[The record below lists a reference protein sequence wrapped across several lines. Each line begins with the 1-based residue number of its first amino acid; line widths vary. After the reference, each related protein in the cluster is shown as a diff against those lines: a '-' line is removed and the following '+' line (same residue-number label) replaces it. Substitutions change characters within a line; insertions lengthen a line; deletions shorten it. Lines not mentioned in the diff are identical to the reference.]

1 MVKLDENKGLL
12 AEVNTLDDIVFTNR
26 NKEYGVYYL
35 RRKYK
40 KYLLIS
46 FGVAFLII
54 SAAIAYP
61 LIEAY
66 KLKSEI
72 NKHLEK
78 SVSAEL
84 DKIDKDDAPPPP
96 PPPPPPAAL
105 EQQVKFRAP
114 VVVDTVKEEVTL
126 AIVDEQ
132 KEIITNEAPPEE
144 IIIEERVE
152 KERVVEDDGPAFV
165 IVEEN
170 ATFQGGDINSF
181 RLWVQQNIVYPTA
194 AAEAG
199 ISGKVIV
206 QFAVNSRGQVVDV
219 KVLRGVHPEL
229 DKEAMRCILSSPR
242 WNPGKQGGKSVK
254 QQFVIPIVFTLQ

>member
-1 MVKLDENKGLL
+1 MAKKGQL
-12 AEVNTLDDIVFTNR
+12 EGTSINSLDDIVFEHR
-26 NKEYGVYYL
+26 NKDYGVYQL
-35 RRKYK
+35 RKKYK
-40 KYLLIS
+40 KYLLIG
-46 FGVAFLII
+46 FAIAFLIF
-54 SAAIAYP
+54 SGAVAYP

-66 KLKSEI
+66 KLKSGAK
-72 NKHLEK
+72 KHLEK
-78 SVSAEL
+78 NVEAVLENL
-84 DKIDKDDAPPPP
+84 NKEDMPPPP

-105 EQQVKFRAP
+105 EQQVKFKAP

-126 AIVDEQ
+126 ATIEEQ
-132 KEIITNEAPPEE
+132 KEIVGNEAPPEQ
-144 IIIEERVE
+144 IVIEQKQE
-152 KERVVEDDGPAFV
+152 KETIIEDDGPAFV
-165 IVEEN
+165 VVEEN

-181 RLWVQQNIVYPTA
+181 RIWVQQNIVYPTA

-229 DKEAMRCILSSPR
+229 DKEAVRCILSSPR
-242 WNPGKQGGKSVK
+242 WSPGKQGGKAVK